1 MVVALDVLQSSAIS
15 TGERER
21 ERDEGDE
28 EVEVPSPDGS
38 SPFKGLKW
46 KGASVVVPA
55 LTTRP
60 AGRGGS
66 IHRLTPAR
74 RRVVEG

>member
-1 MVVALDVLQSSAIS
+1 MAVALDVLQSSAIS

-21 ERDEGDE
+21 ERDE

-60 AGRGGS
+60 A
-66 IHRLTPAR
+66 
-74 RRVVEG
+74 V

>member
-21 ERDEGDE
+21 DE